1 MLAEVRKMKYI
12 INNIQV
18 WDEFRKEMGD
28 NEETGDKNITYYIAP
43 STTEE
48 AVIHYL
54 ETNGDPVYLG
64 WASPGKDGAEETI
77 EEYDEEIREWLSEEG
92 WLNRLLGYPRLRTRK
107 QRKKGLGKEAKGKS
121 MLTGM

>member
-1 MLAEVRKMKYI
+1 MKYI
-12 INNIQV
+12 INNIKV

-92 WLNRLLGYPRLRTRK
+92 WLNRLLGYPFK
-107 QRKKGLGKEAKGKS
+107 DEEAEEEGAWEGGKRQINANWDVRGR
-121 MLTGM
+121 